1 MEEKQYLWRY
11 NDIEKR
17 TNMETNKTIDLMNYV
32 EFPKRYTEAKG
43 KLVAQPITTINS
55 ARRVE
60 NEDMT
65 VCYILDQD
73 DDVMD
78 FIFDR
83 DIITVYCPE
92 NGTATD
98 EYFCEIIFNSDDT
111 FTLKRLSNY
120 VTIKD
125 RSYPMSKI
133 NDVNITGKVVRLFRD
148 FK

>member
-1 MEEKQYLWRY
+1 
-11 NDIEKR
+11 
-17 TNMETNKTIDLMNYV
+17 METNKTIDLMNYV

-73 DDVMD
+73 DNVMD

>member
-1 MEEKQYLWRY
+1 
-11 NDIEKR
+11 
-17 TNMETNKTIDLMNYV
+17 METNKTIDLMNYV

-120 VTIKD
+120 VNIKD

>member
-1 MEEKQYLWRY
+1 
-11 NDIEKR
+11 
-17 TNMETNKTIDLMNYV
+17 METNKTIDLMNYV

-125 RSYPMSKI
+125 RGYPMSKI

>member
-1 MEEKQYLWRY
+1 
-11 NDIEKR
+11 
-17 TNMETNKTIDLMNYV
+17 METNKTIDLMNYV

-43 KLVAQPITTINS
+43 KLVSQPITTINS

>member
-1 MEEKQYLWRY
+1 MLAQYQEPIL
-11 NDIEKR
+11 
-17 TNMETNKTIDLMNYV
+17 TNKTIDLMNYV

>member
-1 MEEKQYLWRY
+1 
-11 NDIEKR
+11 
-17 TNMETNKTIDLMNYV
+17 METNKTIDLMNYV

-125 RSYPMSKI
+125 RSYPMTKI

>member
-1 MEEKQYLWRY
+1 
-11 NDIEKR
+11 
-17 TNMETNKTIDLMNYV
+17 METNKTIDLMNYV

-60 NEDMT
+60 NEDMA

>member
-1 MEEKQYLWRY
+1 
-11 NDIEKR
+11 
-17 TNMETNKTIDLMNYV
+17 METNKTIDLMNYV

-111 FTLKRLSNY
+111 STLKRLSNY

>member
-1 MEEKQYLWRY
+1 
-11 NDIEKR
+11 
-17 TNMETNKTIDLMNYV
+17 METNKTIDLMNYV

-92 NGTATD
+92 NGTTTD
-98 EYFCEIIFNSDDT
+98 EYFCEIIFNPDDT

>member
-1 MEEKQYLWRY
+1 
-11 NDIEKR
+11 
-17 TNMETNKTIDLMNYV
+17 METNKTIDLMNYV

-92 NGTATD
+92 NGTTTD

>member
-1 MEEKQYLWRY
+1 
-11 NDIEKR
+11 
-17 TNMETNKTIDLMNYV
+17 METNKTIDLMNYV

-83 DIITVYCPE
+83 DIITVYSPE

>member
-1 MEEKQYLWRY
+1 
-11 NDIEKR
+11 
-17 TNMETNKTIDLMNYV
+17 METNKTIDLMNYV

-133 NDVNITGKVVRLFRD
+133 NYVNITGKVVRLFRD

>member
-1 MEEKQYLWRY
+1 
-11 NDIEKR
+11 
-17 TNMETNKTIDLMNYV
+17 METNKTIDLMNYV
-32 EFPKRYTEAKG
+32 EFPKRYTEAKS

>member
-1 MEEKQYLWRY
+1 
-11 NDIEKR
+11 
-17 TNMETNKTIDLMNYV
+17 METNKTIDLMNYM

-98 EYFCEIIFNSDDT
+98 EYFCEILFDSDDT

-125 RSYPMSKI
+125 KSYPMSKI

>member
-1 MEEKQYLWRY
+1 
-11 NDIEKR
+11 
-17 TNMETNKTIDLMNYV
+17 METNKTIDLMNYV

-98 EYFCEIIFNSDDT
+98 EYFSEIIFNSDDT

>member
-1 MEEKQYLWRY
+1 
-11 NDIEKR
+11 
-17 TNMETNKTIDLMNYV
+17 METNKTIDLMNYV

-133 NDVNITGKVVRLFRD
+133 NNVNITGKVVRLFRD

>member
-1 MEEKQYLWRY
+1 
-11 NDIEKR
+11 
-17 TNMETNKTIDLMNYV
+17 METNKTIDLMNYV

-125 RSYPMSKI
+125 ISYPMSKI

>member
-1 MEEKQYLWRY
+1 
-11 NDIEKR
+11 
-17 TNMETNKTIDLMNYV
+17 METNKTIDLMNYV

-83 DIITVYCPE
+83 DIITVYCLE

>member
-1 MEEKQYLWRY
+1 
-11 NDIEKR
+11 
-17 TNMETNKTIDLMNYV
+17 METNKTIDLMNYV

-148 FK
+148 FKYTWL

>member
-1 MEEKQYLWRY
+1 
-11 NDIEKR
+11 
-17 TNMETNKTIDLMNYV
+17 METNKTIDLMNYV

-43 KLVAQPITTINS
+43 KLVAEPITTINS

>member
-1 MEEKQYLWRY
+1 
-11 NDIEKR
+11 
-17 TNMETNKTIDLMNYV
+17 METNKTIDLMNYV

-43 KLVAQPITTINS
+43 KLVAEPITTINS

-133 NDVNITGKVVRLFRD
+133 NDVNIMGKVVRLFRD

>member
-1 MEEKQYLWRY
+1 
-11 NDIEKR
+11 
-17 TNMETNKTIDLMNYV
+17 METNKTIDLMNYV
-32 EFPKRYTEAKG
+32 KFPKRYTEAKG

-92 NGTATD
+92 NGTTTD

>member
-1 MEEKQYLWRY
+1 
-11 NDIEKR
+11 
-17 TNMETNKTIDLMNYV
+17 METNKTIDLMNYV
-32 EFPKRYTEAKG
+32 EFPKKYTEAKG

>member
-1 MEEKQYLWRY
+1 
-11 NDIEKR
+11 
-17 TNMETNKTIDLMNYV
+17 METNKTIDLMNYV
-32 EFPKRYTEAKG
+32 EFPKRYTESKG

>member
-1 MEEKQYLWRY
+1 
-11 NDIEKR
+11 
-17 TNMETNKTIDLMNYV
+17 METNKTIDLMNYV
-32 EFPKRYTEAKG
+32 KFPKRYTEAKG

-125 RSYPMSKI
+125 RIYPMSKI

>member
-1 MEEKQYLWRY
+1 
-11 NDIEKR
+11 
-17 TNMETNKTIDLMNYV
+17 METNKTIDLMNYV

-83 DIITVYCPE
+83 DIITVCCPE

>member
-1 MEEKQYLWRY
+1 
-11 NDIEKR
+11 
-17 TNMETNKTIDLMNYV
+17 METNKTIDLMNYV

-120 VTIKD
+120 VSIKD

>member
-1 MEEKQYLWRY
+1 
-11 NDIEKR
+11 
-17 TNMETNKTIDLMNYV
+17 METNKTIDLMNYV

-120 VTIKD
+120 VTVKD

>member
-1 MEEKQYLWRY
+1 ME
-11 NDIEKR
+11 I
-17 TNMETNKTIDLMNYV
+17 NKTIDLMNYV

>member
-1 MEEKQYLWRY
+1 
-11 NDIEKR
+11 
-17 TNMETNKTIDLMNYV
+17 METNKTIDLMNYV

-125 RSYPMSKI
+125 RSSPMSKI

>member
-1 MEEKQYLWRY
+1 
-11 NDIEKR
+11 
-17 TNMETNKTIDLMNYV
+17 METNKTIDLMNYV

-73 DDVMD
+73 EDVMD

>member
-1 MEEKQYLWRY
+1 
-11 NDIEKR
+11 
-17 TNMETNKTIDLMNYV
+17 METNKTIDLMNYV

-111 FTLKRLSNY
+111 FTLKRSSNY

>member
-1 MEEKQYLWRY
+1 
-11 NDIEKR
+11 
-17 TNMETNKTIDLMNYV
+17 METNKTIDLMNYV

-125 RSYPMSKI
+125 RSYPLSKI

>member
-1 MEEKQYLWRY
+1 
-11 NDIEKR
+11 
-17 TNMETNKTIDLMNYV
+17 METNKTIDLMNYV

-133 NDVNITGKVVRLFRD
+133 NDVNIMGKVVRLFRD

>member
-1 MEEKQYLWRY
+1 
-11 NDIEKR
+11 
-17 TNMETNKTIDLMNYV
+17 METNKTIDLMNYV

-60 NEDMT
+60 NEHMT
-65 VCYILDQD
+65 LCYILDQD

>member
-1 MEEKQYLWRY
+1 
-11 NDIEKR
+11 
-17 TNMETNKTIDLMNYV
+17 METNKTIDLMNYV

-125 RSYPMSKI
+125 RSYQMSKI

>member
-1 MEEKQYLWRY
+1 
-11 NDIEKR
+11 
-17 TNMETNKTIDLMNYV
+17 METNKTIDLMNYV

-65 VCYILDQD
+65 VCYILNQD

>member
-1 MEEKQYLWRY
+1 
-11 NDIEKR
+11 
-17 TNMETNKTIDLMNYV
+17 METNKTIDLMNYV
-32 EFPKRYTEAKG
+32 KFPKRYTEAKG

-55 ARRVE
+55 ARRDE

-65 VCYILDQD
+65 DCYILDQD

>member
-1 MEEKQYLWRY
+1 
-11 NDIEKR
+11 
-17 TNMETNKTIDLMNYV
+17 METNKTIDLMNYV
-32 EFPKRYTEAKG
+32 EFPKRYTETKG

>member
-1 MEEKQYLWRY
+1 
-11 NDIEKR
+11 
-17 TNMETNKTIDLMNYV
+17 METNKTIDLMNYV

-65 VCYILDQD
+65 VFYILDQD